1 MTESYRKSLSPLVKN
16 KFTKASVNDA
26 DPSAEISDNI
36 LDQSDETS
44 EVASQLTLIRKKHD
58 KTKESN
64 NKKRMYCEKLK
75 LELEKAN
82 SSTVLTEMDAKSL
95 QQKIDQLQFILENNR
110 QKHEEEYLCKKSY
123 IYMLDRMK
131 KEKISMEIKANAL
144 QSSLKSSKHVLDAET
159 HKFRKVRESQ
169 YQSRVMLQEI
179 KHSLAYDQ
187 KRQNERLLQLE
198 KNIKQRQELAFRREE
213 RQKRQAEISEAAA
226 NDDKDSQELKL
237 RENLLLNRMWH
248 IFLSKKYEEEK
259 KKSADVEFAFQQIRL
274 STGLT
279 DINDVVEKFLTR
291 EQTYTTL
298 LNTVAEA
305 ENKLEVLK
313 TQNTLAREQLKDNQ
327 FEESTSARKIY
338 AEINEMEQKLCESY
352 KEYGI
357 AKEKM
362 QKYVSTYD
370 TVLNWGEKLFHNL
383 EINEKLDI
391 SPGNKI
397 ADTKNSLE
405 HMFEIIEEKISE
417 VMIPLEN
424 SEDMKNNIKKLS
436 MKRTQDIVDEIS
448 GIEGAR
454 LHEKKHISQ
463 PEDKSE
469 QLNLI
474 E

>member
-259 KKSADVEFAFQQIRL
+259 KKSADVEFAFQQIRI

-305 ENKLEVLK
+305 ESKLEVLK

-383 EINEKLDI
+383 EIKEKLDI

-397 ADTKNSLE
+397 ADTKNLLE
-405 HMFEIIEEKISE
+405 DMFEIIEEKISE
-417 VMIPLEN
+417 IMIPLEN

>member
-1 MTESYRKSLSPLVKN
+1 MSERRSLSPLMRN
-16 KFTKASVNDA
+16 KFPKAAANEVI
-26 DPSAEISDNI
+26 PSAEISDDI
-36 LDQSDETS
+36 LEQSDETS
-44 EVASQLTLIRKKHD
+44 EVASQLTLIRKRHD

-64 NKKRMYCEKLK
+64 NKKRIYCEKLK

-95 QQKIDQLQFILENNR
+95 QQKIDQLQTILENNR

-123 IYMLDRMK
+123 LFMLDRMK
-131 KEKISMEIKANAL
+131 KEKISMEIRANSL

-159 HKFRKVRESQ
+159 DKFRKVRESQ

-187 KRQNERLLQLE
+187 KRQNERLHQLE
-198 KNIKQRQELAFRREE
+198 QSVKQRQELAFRREE
-213 RQKRQAEISEAAA
+213 RQKRQAELTEAAA

-248 IFLSKKYEEEK
+248 IFLSKKFEAEK
-259 KKSADVEFAFQQIRL
+259 KKSADVESAFQQIRV

-305 ENKLEVLK
+305 ENKLEMLK
-313 TQNTLAREQLKDNQ
+313 TQNALAREQLKDNQ
-327 FEESTSARKIY
+327 FEESTGARKIY
-338 AEINEMEQKLCESY
+338 SEIDEMEQKLCESY
-352 KEYGI
+352 KEYGV

-370 TVLNWGEKLFHNL
+370 TVLNWGEKLFHTL

-397 ADTKNSLE
+397 IETKNTLE
-405 HMFEIIEEKISE
+405 DMFEIIDKKLSE
-417 VMIPLEN
+417 IMVPLQDN
-424 SEDMKNNIKKLS
+424 EDMKKNIKKLS

-448 GIEGAR
+448 SIEG
-454 LHEKKHISQ
+454 LKFHEKKILSE
-463 PEDKSE
+463 PEDESKQKDLLE
-469 QLNLI
+469 
-474 E
+474 